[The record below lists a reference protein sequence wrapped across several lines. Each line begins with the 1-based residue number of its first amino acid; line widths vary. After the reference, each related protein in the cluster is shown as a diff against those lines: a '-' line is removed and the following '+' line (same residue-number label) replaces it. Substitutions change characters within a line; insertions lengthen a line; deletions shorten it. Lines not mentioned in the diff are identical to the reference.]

1 MSQSGIK
8 NTTGYVNYVYNL
20 SARGSAQVLSSIAG
34 MSGQVGSMLG
44 QLAFQTQSVLS
55 ATEGTIVALGTA
67 AVAGF
72 TEATKRAMEF
82 DYAMKEVR
90 AIAGKDANIGA
101 INSQAVQLSNQYGMA
116 LSDVTDGL
124 ITLGRAGLKGDSM
137 TKVLQEGFKL
147 SKLEA
152 LDLNYA
158 LESLISTTNLL
169 DTKGISMND
178 EEYGKAVEEMN
189 NLIVSTSE
197 VSPLDA
203 RDIIN
208 TMQHAGGY
216 VQTTGMDQ
224 KDVFAVIAQLGSVG
238 TKGEIAGT
246 ALRAFMS
253 AGQKDTGQRAL
264 ERIGLNVNDLW
275 GENGETMM
283 SITDMKDLIDSQM
296 EAKGYSKQEKLEFY
310 SDFVGYK
317 QANQIMKIDTDSVAQ
332 YREEMDKSESVTEKV
347 SILLGTAQQNLK
359 SIAQIAGNFLMKVG
373 SNTLKFLNP
382 ALVVV
387 KSLLDFI
394 TSIPG
399 IDILGGFALATLSIK
414 ALLTMFNKITP
425 MMLGQENRIDKSS
438 NSMNT
443 FGKIANT
450 VKGAV
455 TDIRKELQT
464 SSEIIK
470 AIIHQ
475 DWGVIDNYA
484 STIKN
489 SIEDINT
496 SSKKKKEDNKSV
508 SEDTI
513 DSSKDN
519 QKQSKTNVKTEEK
532 SNIDINKEKVFD
544 YNQQLTQIIEFSKS
558 IGNVIYQTHDSIDK
572 YGLRIAVGID
582 QINDKINRLIPS
594 NSAISKHT
602 THLQD
607 TYAYSKTP
615 CTINLDTTRA
625 ESNKTY
631 GNCLVTV
638 SPKREVGEKKIGASA
653 VRLKLNNIGVKP
665 FKRQMHEVAKGM
677 GLDIDNDT
685 VAKDI
690 IKQIGDM
697 NPEEANLKL
706 IQGAKAYYRY
716 ENDMVSQL
724 LPIVDA
730 LKGSITDT
738 GTMGVRDILKQ
749 LGVKHSN
756 LNSLESKVKLS
767 NIAKENPEAQKL
779 IRQAYS
785 NPDNLTSPQYRY
797 LNDMNTLPKLNKTE
811 SAKIIRQIS
820 QLPREDKISE
830 SNMMSLAKKYEEI
843 LQNNK
848 VDYVNDVYKYKISQN
863 DVSFNNKV
871 RDFLKLKAAHAI
883 RQDNTVDW
891 SELSRDQEIK
901 KYKKFEDAYIDNHI
915 SGGDWVTDFLNDNNM
930 TPSIMSP
937 RGVIKVFKQV
947 SKENTLQNMDS
958 PYTIE
963 NVNKD
968 LSQLP
973 VKNIS
978 ETNIKDFFNHPSIL
992 PELNKIVAGK
1002 VDFTKTGSNF
1012 SHQWAYDIAHNT
1024 EGDMTSV
1031 SDIKKKQYKESAN
1044 LNDGILTEDNKAR
1057 QMGFQIKDFN
1067 DVITLKEI
1075 KSKNTQGED
1084 VVSII
1089 PTINADMLT
1098 IPKELGIVG
1107 EQFLAAF
1114 ESVLNTFEY
1123 KGYKGAEFYD
1133 TSIINERIN
1142 DIMDHTAGY
1151 LEKNILASKYAT
1163 NLYNS
1168 DQLTS
1173 LAQSDNPQQY
1183 QLQLDDLLVKG
1194 KLTQSQ
1200 YDDVVN
1206 QLQSISGKDNVQE
1219 AFDNWKKEALSVGKV
1234 RINKNNDKFT
1244 YASGPFSSVLNESY
1258 AYQGQFGE
1266 SPYLYHQLNE
1276 VFKMLLLYAQELG
1289 SERAQKYRDQGVRA
1303 YVEGG
1308 ARKRKLKAS
1317 YKSSYPTILDTGIPS
1332 MEEVEI
1338 LNRARATK
1346 NGLQTIDKHDEF
1358 DYYLASETP
1367 IYYKG
1372 RQIGGENTIQLI
1384 EDENGN
1390 TIQAKVVPSKKEY
1403 TSEEKKHLDKV
1414 KKAFKYSRGSAKSTN
1429 LTHIGN
1435 PLYDDISELNDTDS
1449 LYSNPWFSYFI
1460 SNEVDPTLRRAN
1472 RDEARF
1478 NDGSSALTG
1487 FYNAGLI
1494 KRKVHRAGADG
1505 TAIGRNMGNE
1515 EGFIISLLAQKDPEF
1530 LKTLGVEKVTDLI
1543 DGYGDDFIPDD
1554 KGKNVKV
1561 DYEGIVTKI
1570 NKNANNI
1577 KKQYA
1582 QETTDIKNIID
1593 EITLDV
1599 ISDVYTEGLLSSIGK
1614 NREIIRRSQATHA
1627 IDRGKGGMNRT
1638 TAFGDII
1645 PFIEDEEVDIYGSP
1659 EGEDRYYDM
1668 AMTDIDSV
1676 IEDKILQEF
1685 DENYEEGS
1693 GSNIGFEMSD
1703 IMSRIEGRSQTDGYI
1718 VGGSKFLSN
1727 TITSQVGPD
1736 QQRDVDS
1743 LLTLVREQ
1751 ELEIDKIQTGKNIL
1765 PVGMSSDLSFDSIK
1779 GAESFDEKL
1788 SKFEN
1793 IKNWKIGDINP
1804 MDWIN
1809 RNEEDGSYIQYDS
1822 PGLTR
1827 MRMNRQRVNSLNNT
1841 FLAVKGALSSIGM
1854 VEKEI
1859 DDLILNLQK
1868 TDTTKKFLKT
1878 IQNQNSFEWNPE
1890 KQTPEE
1896 KSSLQVAYSQDY
1908 LRKGGVDEI
1917 VYKKMIEE
1925 GMLPPENDDGSN
1937 DGVLKV
1943 IQKATE
1949 TGDIEKRY
1957 VVGRMEDQVL
1967 KRETLDQIATM
1978 NQITKDLTALSDV
1991 AYKYKET
1998 LPKMARHY
2006 EALAKL
2012 NDLSDMDNVIDPS
2025 VYVTQYKKLLNR
2037 KSLFK
2042 GKVDGS
2048 LENGDLQLLIE
2059 MMYNLVNDKRVQ
2071 KSLPKNVVDT
2081 VLNGKAFY
2089 QIGDTP
2095 ISEMNQSDILSKT
2108 VLGLS
2113 LKRANPKLYNRAI
2126 SGEMSLQDAV
2136 KQAGASAGGLENII
2150 APQTIEDIA
2159 NIAHLDYLKSKH
2171 VNKKGEEVSLLDSNL
2186 FQIKTMADYIRK
2198 RDQESSFNIYTFFDK
2213 YRKMLEGKNYSLD
2226 DVNTALD
2233 ENDTDYL
2240 NEMIFAVL
2248 SDKRVKKTGVDAP
2261 VINLSK
2267 DQIPLSEMSDT
2278 EVLLNTNLGLGGVGD
2293 LPFKNTTLALRK
2305 IKQNDPHIYKAI
2317 EEGKWND
2324 PMALLGGVFGLDSG
2338 KSLAANP
2345 KYAGKLI
2352 EYIMDSALGVKN
2364 QVLKNFEMLPNVIN
2378 LENEQIDSN
2387 DNNLLSNL
2395 VKFDSKKGQYAFT
2408 IATDE
2413 IEKYNKLISML
2424 TGNAIDLNKAIK
2436 KANSD
2441 LYRAIGKIMNP
2452 GGEDGDSSR
2461 KLDRAWMTDES
2472 YKELI
2477 EKYKPSLTK
2486 EDLGGEIS
2494 IPEDSSDFIKT
2505 YAKEQEKVR
2514 HFLLNN
2520 LDKGAGLSADEI
2532 NEKATTV
2539 TNRYMVMMENK
2550 DAVSAQL
2557 VKDINNLQ
2565 ARLPS
2570 TTVSATNIPSIDLES
2585 VTQIQKQIEVLK
2597 ARLDLLTGNKS
2608 LDEVLA
2614 IEDKTDFGDSL
2625 KYEEVK
2631 EVEKPKDYKEI
2642 KEQKEQSEYRKFMET
2657 HQAYTGDPSQFGGYK
2672 EMEDIREK
2680 TVDSGNKFAKKVQH
2694 GFDSVYN
2701 ALFGYDN
2708 NQHKQGILSSLISG
2722 IGTSYFKVTQM
2733 PSINSVDDS
2742 DKFTNDNQSN
2752 ESSSTTVPRNI
2763 YFSPFVSPDTSY
2775 DGLSTSSIY
2784 NINGPRNITNTIP
2797 NEIEANV
2804 IDGLSYSRSSDFN
2817 TIEELDADTNNT
2829 LMKHKKRN
2837 KIQND
2842 KDKNITSK
2850 EVQNVFIEGLRDIKS
2865 QKKEENLLKM
2875 HNSFASNKDNNLNV
2889 KVDTSNLTSNVSNSN
2904 LSSSSPYDTNYS
2916 SFSLG
2921 SSANVN
2927 MNTVDGSSFYTNT
2940 HQKIRYN
2947 KHGGILN
2954 DEDIKKLVTNNTK
2967 AAKSMQ
2973 KISGGARLLNQRL
2986 SGVVMGVNDLSMA
2999 FPPLYIAAAAL
3010 QGAIGGLTLAMTI
3023 SEGITSLLTARMEIL
3038 NGASTFT
3045 LFGKA
3050 YESAGKLG
3058 RLVETV
3064 GAVITKV
3071 SMGVEAAISVLAPF
3085 APIIAGVVV
3094 AIAALIGALKWSESS
3109 HQAYVDKL
3117 KEESKTRASA
3127 SAAASENLKALKKKQ
3142 ENPHNNQY
3150 EQDKIDKKVALANDK
3165 LKSNNMK
3172 RITTGMEMG
3181 NAENDILWGQYG
3193 VRASFQKSLGKVPLI
3208 GGLFGGEYESTSENY
3223 DRTSSNTRAI
3233 VEHTVNNPFAS
3244 AAERQVAS
3252 YYNANASQFGVL
3264 EQYKNDFIKLY
3275 DKESSLVKKEGSTE
3289 AARST
3294 DKWNKIISDFEES
3307 TGINRKQAEKYLDY
3321 MQTEHN
3327 VDQAK
3332 SAMKTQGDTIVAD
3345 ADMKA
3350 TAIAMGGNVN
3360 DVLGLNGIEAQQKA
3374 LVKANADIL
3383 KEEVSTNLWW
3393 KAVWATI
3400 ESFFWAIMS
3409 PITLIVNIVSLLS
3422 WLVTNLP
3429 TIIYAGTIGNI
3440 GSPIGLGLGEEDK
3453 QKMAEGTRLAKNVE
3467 SSMFDIVGGGKAG
3480 QKAGTY
3486 WNAWAQ
3492 NATTDYE
3499 SIGNEAIDPSD
3510 RAGSPSDTGFGY
3522 TNNLLDKS
3530 SDASQ
3535 EPKNIN
3541 NQQTQ
3546 NNGLNTYAW
3555 IREKTGN
3562 ILPMSKQDEQ
3572 QVNNQKAYQ
3581 QQLDSQIK
3589 ESEVIKGSDSEGI
3602 WTIVDVLNKIYDLI
3616 NIIGLGQM
3624 LGGLAGFVA
3633 PMILGGGSGGA
3644 GGNIFTGGLG
3654 NILPTIL
3661 GSKKGGALN
3670 NKITDIGKGA
3680 YNKASKAYGWG
3691 KDKIG
3696 DAYTRVYNWG
3706 DLHGHM
3712 FYNKHRG
3719 TIDNIRATKW
3729 SDAYSWGKDKIKG
3742 GYDWGK
3748 SKVSDAYD
3756 YVTGFNTGIPHNWG
3770 GIGEGI
3776 YNKASGIYGW
3786 GRDKIKGGYNRIKRF
3801 FKPSA
3806 SVDTETMTDDVQ
3818 NRKKISIVDAS
3829 SNMESVATTNA
3840 QNRKKINI
3848 IGSVDGT
3855 ISDIPIKHRKKSK
3868 NPNIQ
3873 DKSITNIEAQRNF
3886 IGNLTTSHSNS
3897 NMESAATTNAQNTS
3911 GKVYRGNVTP
3921 VPWVYPSYS
3930 PLTFKEE
3937 MPGATEADSLILP
3950 INEDESRFSVREMGG
3965 RIRSKVSSARDFFN
3979 QPISD
3984 QINRILYGKPRKP
3997 SSNNTLHT
4005 YMGKTN
4011 PRIQNEYFKT
4021 KKTIEKKKTL
4031 TPQEK
4036 INQDKIDWQTG
4047 ALTGNNTALTV
4058 ARMNA
4063 KKEMPN
4069 EDIYSENRRG
4079 MLTFVPSY
4087 AAGLI
4092 NRRKTKGTNDKSK
4105 AKSQHKRKRTP
4116 SDFPHW
4122 WPEDF
4127 LPQDVKDNMRVA
4139 KGKPLHTYMAKTR
4152 PVALQAYKREKAF
4165 METHKEGI
4173 VKQRHDEIKRSK
4185 YYHAEDKI
4193 LNPQAALL
4201 KNKYIGIEEVDKSLT
4216 GRIKTSFAKL
4226 KTNIETSSIW
4236 NRISNIFSRE
4246 NAIKASNAI
4255 RTYGKKAWDE
4265 ATRFGGFAKQAYN
4278 ERGIIGGTA
4287 ASGRYLQY
4295 SAGIGAGDLIAGT
4308 ARKLKTNKLKQL
4320 SEMGIR
4326 YDEDNPQ
4333 GWMSTMGK
4341 YGKFKARQKMG
4352 KSLGYEDWEI
4362 KNMGFGKL
4370 TKEYLKNG
4378 MSQAKDKISKIPSS
4392 IRKYRENNNV
4402 SVTGSVKTGLGR
4414 IKGGINKIRTFDEW
4428 GEDYGTQMADKYET
4442 KREELYNDIYP
4453 DGVDVDLD
4461 DIRSVSK
4468 KKKDKKKKGKK
4479 GKKSKKSKGK
4489 SKGHSRSNRSDR
4501 LMFDMLSGHHFATT
4515 GGILP
4520 VSEDSFFMES
4530 DAGAAYEDAS
4540 VMDYFDEYDVLDGV
4554 EEYKESKSNK
4564 KDKSDKGKSGDKNKN
4579 KSKSKGKGKG
4589 KGKKGIAKGLG
4600 KGAGKAGAKLGAKG
4614 LLKSGAKLGLTA
4626 LGTGGGWAAGAT
4638 LGATLGSIVPGL
4650 GTAVGGFVGGMLG
4663 LAAESMLMDAA
4674 INFLFDPI
4682 GSLKG
4687 VGDAIG
4693 GVGAAIGLGGGS
4705 SHQRKDTNKLPSKG
4719 NPKGGQNN
4727 KKGKK
4732 DKKDKKD
4739 KKGADPLGAL
4749 WGLTPIG
4756 FVQKAMEDP
4765 LGALWGATPLG
4776 FADTMLGGG
4785 VGDSIAGFFGLGSE
4799 DGQSGGNRDKNKLQ
4813 NTKEDNAKKVFDV
4826 AKFAQKGNRRT
4837 RDALLAPAKFVDN
4850 LTGGMLSKTGSKI
4863 YNTEIGGVSLKK
4875 VADATGL
4882 TKTKNNMSKFLF
4894 GDENAE
4900 DSKKSKKDK
4909 QTAKADNTTVAEDGD
4924 KKVRDAAN
4932 ATSKSLENS
4941 KNKIFDTSTQSRSL
4955 KNIDKNTQ
4963 EGNSSTV
4970 IIENININTND
4981 DPESMKT
4988 ALMNLIIELQEQ
5000 TSPRMVSRTVGEP
5013 PSSGTSTQDAT
5024 EENPEEDETDKE
5036 KSEDK

>member
-1 MSQSGIK
+1 MSQSGIR

-20 SARGSAQVLSSIAG
+20 SARGSAQVLSNIAG

-275 GENGETMM
+275 GANGETMM

-387 KSLLDFI
+387 KTLLDFI

-399 IDILGGFALATLSIK
+399 IDILGGFALATLSVK
-414 ALLTMFNKITP
+414 ALATIFNKIIPLT
-425 MMLGQENRIDKSS
+425 LGQENRVERISTK
-438 NSMNT
+438 T
-443 FGKIANT
+443 TILGK
-450 VKGAV
+450 
-455 TDIRKELQT
+455 
-464 SSEIIK
+464 
-470 AIIHQ
+470 
-475 DWGVIDNYA
+475 GVDH
-484 STIKN
+484 IKN
-489 SIEDINT
+489 SITDIRSELST
-496 SSKKKKEDNKSV
+496 SYSLVKAIATQDWKVIDEESLKVKMGIDDLSSSNKKDQKSTQKE
-508 SEDTI
+508 E
-513 DSSKDN
+513 
-519 QKQSKTNVKTEEK
+519 KTEKIIKEEKKQPTEQK
-532 SNIDINKEKVFD
+532 SNIERNREQQKNYTTQFTQIFTFLTSIQDINQK
-544 YNQQLTQIIEFSKS
+544 TQNYISE
-558 IGNVIYQTHDSIDK
+558 
-572 YGLRIAVGID
+572 YGGKIVVAVE
-582 QINDKINRLIPS
+582 QINDKISQILTTIDPLGKKRNKITAGYDYQPRSNTSSDVTILPNFRQTPTINPSTTSCMISVDPNSIPKVFERRDDRAIGSNVVNEILRQSGVRNKYAANIIANSIGITDS
-594 NSAISKHT
+594 NS
-602 THLQD
+602 
-607 TYAYSKTP
+607 
-615 CTINLDTTRA
+615 NLSMD
-625 ESNKTY
+625 
-631 GNCLVTV
+631 
-638 SPKREVGEKKIGASA
+638 
-653 VRLKLNNIGVKP
+653 
-665 FKRQMHEVAKGM
+665 
-677 GLDIDNDT
+677 
-685 VAKDI
+685 DI
-690 IKQIGDM
+690 IKQMGNIPKGEAHIKIAQGIRTYYKH
-697 NPEEANLKL
+697 EEEMARK
-706 IQGAKAYYRY
+706 I
-716 ENDMVSQL
+716 
-724 LPIVDA
+724 LPIVDS
-730 LKGSITDT
+730 LKGSISGGKGD
-738 GTMGVRDILKQ
+738 MAIDDILKQ
-749 LGVKHSN
+749 LDIPYNN
-756 LNSLESKVKLS
+756 LSILEKKIKLS
-767 NIAKENPEAQKL
+767 DIAREDSKAQKL
-779 IRQAYS
+779 IKKAYK
-785 NPDNLTSPQYRY
+785 NPDNRVQEHNRIFAP
-797 LNDMNTLPKLNKTE
+797 TE
-811 SAKIIRQIS
+811 INA
-820 QLPREDKISE
+820 DK
-830 SNMMSLAKKYEEI
+830 
-843 LQNNK
+843 
-848 VDYVNDVYKYKISQN
+848 
-863 DVSFNNKV
+863 F
-871 RDFLKLKAAHAI
+871 
-883 RQDNTVDW
+883 
-891 SELSRDQEIK
+891 
-901 KYKKFEDAYIDNHI
+901 
-915 SGGDWVTDFLNDNNM
+915 
-930 TPSIMSP
+930 
-937 RGVIKVFKQV
+937 
-947 SKENTLQNMDS
+947 
-958 PYTIE
+958 
-963 NVNKD
+963 
-968 LSQLP
+968 
-973 VKNIS
+973 
-978 ETNIKDFFNHPSIL
+978 
-992 PELNKIVAGK
+992 
-1002 VDFTKTGSNF
+1002 DFTKTYTSPLRK
-1012 SHQWAYDIAHNT
+1012 QKIYDITNST
-1024 EGDMTSV
+1024 KDSNLTVE
-1031 SDIKKKQYKESAN
+1031 DIREKHRAIKE
-1044 LNDGILTEDNKAR
+1044 DRQKGILDKDNAAYKL
-1057 QMGFQIKDFN
+1057 GFQIENFDKLVSFEKI
-1067 DVITLKEI
+1067 ITQAQDGK
-1075 KSKNTQGED
+1075 K
-1084 VVSII
+1084 VVTII
-1089 PTINADMLT
+1089 PSIDTRMLK
-1098 IPKELGIVG
+1098 IPKEFGIIG
-1107 EQFLAAF
+1107 QQIQ
-1114 ESVLNTFEY
+1114 NTFDNVINTLEY
-1123 KGYKGAEFYD
+1123 KGYKGAEGYK
-1133 TSIINERIN
+1133 IEGMEGRIN
-1142 DIMDHTAGY
+1142 DMM
-1151 LEKNILASKYAT
+1151 N
-1163 NLYNS
+1163 
-1168 DQLTS
+1168 
-1173 LAQSDNPQQY
+1173 
-1183 QLQLDDLLVKG
+1183 
-1194 KLTQSQ
+1194 KLFSPAF
-1200 YDDVVN
+1200 
-1206 QLQSISGKDNVQE
+1206 LGKDIAAIQNSTSVYNPDILSLLKRAMQGKAIGGQTFRADLNKLLTEGKMSETEYHNIIDLFDE
-1219 AFDNWKKEALSVGKV
+1219 AEKTSAGDFQTAVKQVLREYDSAGRVRMTKEGDRYVYRTGEGKNLPDVNNPGRYAYVGSEKTKNQKISTGDKV
-1234 RINKNNDKFT
+1234 GQVATQD
-1244 YASGPFSSVLNESY
+1244 YVLNEAY
-1258 AYQGQFGE
+1258 AYQGKFGDN
-1266 SPYLYHQLNE
+1266 SFLYHQMNE
-1276 VFKMLLLYAQELG
+1276 LVKMLMHYA
-1289 SERAQKYRDQGVRA
+1289 YREAHKEAEAHRSVGEVA

-1308 ARKRKLKAS
+1308 RKRRQLK
-1317 YKSSYPTILDTGIPS
+1317 YKDMYPGVFPRGGHPDEQSINLRLKGRKADMRSSYTDKD
-1332 MEEVEI
+1332 EI
-1338 LNRARATK
+1338 V
-1346 NGLQTIDKHDEF
+1346 
-1358 DYYLASETP
+1358 DYYPLEEWNVIDP
-1367 IYYKG
+1367 HG
-1372 RQIGGENTIQLI
+1372 RQIGQSKDKYQIFTDGVNSIQIKKRIRKEEL
-1384 EDENGN
+1384 EKDQAEEKDLAERMREVFFSDSDRLTSQDENSDN
-1390 TIQAKVVPSKKEY
+1390 EKFIPQKNNKWEAIYSKLAVPQ
-1403 TSEEKKHLDKV
+1403 
-1414 KKAFKYSRGSAKSTN
+1414 
-1429 LTHIGN
+1429 
-1435 PLYDDISELNDTDS
+1435 EL
-1449 LYSNPWFSYFI
+1449 L
-1460 SNEVDPTLRRAN
+1460 RAN
-1472 RDEARF
+1472 REELRF
-1478 NDGSSALTG
+1478 NAGSKIMDEPI
-1487 FYNAGLI
+1487 NLI
-1494 KRKVHRAGADG
+1494 QRNVHRGGADG
-1505 TAIGRNMGNE
+1505 TVMGKHMADWNRYILAAMEEKLTPDAFKRAIKGNDLSNMVANDAALDFSDYLDQVTE
-1515 EGFIISLLAQKDPEF
+1515 ETVAAA
-1530 LKTLGVEKVTDLI
+1530 
-1543 DGYGDDFIPDD
+1543 DFI
-1554 KGKNVKV
+1554 NNSLSETFVSIL
-1561 DYEGIVTKI
+1561 EGGIR
-1570 NKNANNI
+1570 
-1577 KKQYA
+1577 
-1582 QETTDIKNIID
+1582 QEIKN
-1593 EITLDV
+1593 LD
-1599 ISDVYTEGLLSSIGK
+1599 K
-1614 NREIIRRSQATHA
+1614 EIIQRKMNPSL
-1627 IDRGKGGMNRT
+1627 GSVGG
-1638 TAFGDII
+1638 
-1645 PFIEDEEVDIYGSP
+1645 VQVH
-1659 EGEDRYYDM
+1659 
-1668 AMTDIDSV
+1668 TDNYTIAGQYNENV
-1676 IEDKILQEF
+1676 IEDTENFYNALDDSVSDLVGGDYITGMNDYLDQKVMDESIGEFTGVSKPELISAIF
-1685 DENYEEGS
+1685 DE
-1693 GSNIGFEMSD
+1693 SNND
-1703 IMSRIEGRSQTDGYI
+1703 IAKLEKKVLKKESELKDLEDAFASLPSSIRASL
-1718 VGGSKFLSN
+1718 V
-1727 TITSQVGPD
+1727 PD
-1736 QQRDVDS
+1736 ELLDIKKWRLGDVNPYDFI
-1743 LLTLVREQ
+1743 VREPTNNS
-1751 ELEIDKIQTGKNIL
+1751 L
-1765 PVGMSSDLSFDSIK
+1765 M
-1779 GAESFDEKL
+1779 
-1788 SKFEN
+1788 
-1793 IKNWKIGDINP
+1793 
-1804 MDWIN
+1804 
-1809 RNEEDGSYIQYDS
+1809 QYRS
-1822 PGLTR
+1822 PGLDV
-1827 MRMNRQRVNSLNNT
+1827 MRMHNVRRNSVELATNIFRRDMRSKGVFEGNFNRYLNDFVHSTEGEQLLDQLIQENT
-1841 FLAVKGALSSIGM
+1841 
-1854 VEKEI
+1854 
-1859 DDLILNLQK
+1859 
-1868 TDTTKKFLKT
+1868 
-1878 IQNQNSFEWNPE
+1878 FEWNPE
-1890 KQTPEE
+1890 KQSE
-1896 KSSLQVAYSQDY
+1896 KDISTLQVLSSTHFQKTIGEEEYQQMLKNKQLAPEVNGLSPTVIKKGKNSYVVPKMERAIFNQEDLKNESVMIQIAQAEKILTEITKDSPQTAKMLQDY
-1908 LRKGGVDEI
+1908 FEGRVSSVKAYDNNFINVPEYI
-1917 VYKKMIEE
+1917 NKYKKM
-1925 GMLPPENDDGSN
+1925 LN
-1937 DGVLKV
+1937 
-1943 IQKATE
+1943 
-1949 TGDIEKRY
+1949 
-1957 VVGRMEDQVL
+1957 
-1967 KRETLDQIATM
+1967 
-1978 NQITKDLTALSDV
+1978 
-1991 AYKYKET
+1991 
-1998 LPKMARHY
+1998 
-2006 EALAKL
+2006 AK
-2012 NDLSDMDNVIDPS
+2012 S
-2025 VYVTQYKKLLNR
+2025 K
-2037 KSLFK
+2037 FK
-2042 GKVDGS
+2042 GKVDLS
-2048 LENGDLQLLIE
+2048 LQNKNQQFLDAMMLDLAQDKRVKLSSEIEELILSGKAMYNYSGQDINSMSDGELLENTNVAQDLKQVSVKTYDQIKNGDLSLEQGLAQNG
-2059 MMYNLVNDKRVQ
+2059 MYTSNNQNFSIKTLQD
-2071 KSLPKNVVDT
+2071 VVDLT
-2081 VLNGKAFY
+2081 G
-2089 QIGDTP
+2089 I
-2095 ISEMNQSDILSKT
+2095 
-2108 VLGLS
+2108 
-2113 LKRANPKLYNRAI
+2113 
-2126 SGEMSLQDAV
+2126 
-2136 KQAGASAGGLENII
+2136 
-2150 APQTIEDIA
+2150 
-2159 NIAHLDYLKSKH
+2159 DYLKEKS
-2171 VNKKGEEVSLLDSNL
+2171 NKGEPLLNTVLSN
-2186 FQIKTMADYIRK
+2186 ISSMANIIRE
-2198 RDQESSFNIYTFFDK
+2198 ESKGTRELDIYTFLDK
-2213 YRKMLEGKNYSLD
+2213 YQKILHQKGYTMK
-2226 DVNTALD
+2226 DVNDALD
-2233 ENDTDYL
+2233 NDDTNKKLD
-2240 NEMIFAVL
+2240 EMVTAVL
-2248 SDKRVKKTGVDAP
+2248 SDKRVKPHANVKPVVNYDADLNERLDDTFLDTVNYDRDITP
-2261 VINLSK
+2261 FE
-2267 DQIPLSEMSDT
+2267 EMSDLD
-2278 EVLLNTNLGLGGVGD
+2278 VIMKSNVGRQRWGD
-2293 LPFKNTTLALRK
+2293 FVANMTK
-2305 IKQNDPHIYKAI
+2305 IKRKNPHIYKAI
-2317 EEGKWND
+2317 SRGHYNNPIELLSED
-2324 PMALLGGVFGLDSG
+2324 PSAENVQEILNLNP
-2338 KSLAANP
+2338 KLAASMLSTPQDFHKQN
-2345 KYAGKLI
+2345 
-2352 EYIMDSALGVKN
+2352 
-2364 QVLKNFEMLPNVIN
+2364 LKNFELLHMADSFKMF
-2378 LENEQIDSN
+2378 ESKEQID
-2387 DNNLLSNL
+2387 LLKGY
-2395 VKFDSKKGQYAFT
+2395 VHFDEKKGMYT
-2408 IATDE
+2408 ISKTVDE
-2413 IEKYNKLISML
+2413 VQKYSEVLSVLFKKNINIFDIIS
-2424 TGNAIDLNKAIK
+2424 
-2436 KANSD
+2436 KANKK
-2441 LYRAIGKIMNP
+2441 LYRAVQSVTDKSKRGSITAESLNALINDFTP
-2452 GGEDGDSSR
+2452 SLDQEEELDSAYTPTDGMTKKERR
-2461 KLDRAWMTDES
+2461 KLAVQKQVAIYMLQNPKEHENTSGELAKDRFDYISSKITEKHSPEYLKAR
-2472 YKELI
+2472 YKELKDSIPQIENARSTGINQGELLRIQAEMKAIQKELAMIDSYERQKTNTKKGVQIPGVEGVTILKDKESKSPTEQLI
-2477 EKYKPSLTK
+2477 EKIAKGGPAGPGHFIGAMAKVQNQSKDENINLSREFSEYQSGKKISDDNIFSEGEK
-2486 EDLGGEIS
+2486 YAKYGDLGKKVYDAHIKVSNMFSKGISKIFGEYSDSQNINSQKPGLIS
-2494 IPEDSSDFIKT
+2494 NFFNRKEKETKQKINSEETYEDKKGTHKNVLIRNEQLTASVKKLGDKLEKT
-2505 YAKEQEKVR
+2505 RNTVSGVTSAFMDLSQAFPPLYVVAVALEGVMGGLSLAMSIHSGIIE
-2514 HFLLNN
+2514 LLNVQTQVLN
-2520 LDKGAGLSADEI
+2520 GATMITIGEF
-2532 NEKATTV
+2532 T
-2539 TNRYMVMMENK
+2539 
-2550 DAVSAQL
+2550 
-2557 VKDINNLQ
+2557 
-2565 ARLPS
+2565 
-2570 TTVSATNIPSIDLES
+2570 
-2585 VTQIQKQIEVLK
+2585 VLK
-2597 ARLDLLTGNKS
+2597 
-2608 LDEVLA
+2608 
-2614 IEDKTDFGDSL
+2614 DSL
-2625 KYEEVK
+2625 KGSILMTLSDIVGGVGSMFSNFVK
-2631 EVEKPKDYKEI
+2631 LLLP
-2642 KEQKEQSEYRKFMET
+2642 
-2657 HQAYTGDPSQFGGYK
+2657 
-2672 EMEDIREK
+2672 
-2680 TVDSGNKFAKKVQH
+2680 
-2694 GFDSVYN
+2694 
-2701 ALFGYDN
+2701 
-2708 NQHKQGILSSLISG
+2708 
-2722 IGTSYFKVTQM
+2722 FK
-2733 PSINSVDDS
+2733 
-2742 DKFTNDNQSN
+2742 
-2752 ESSSTTVPRNI
+2752 
-2763 YFSPFVSPDTSY
+2763 
-2775 DGLSTSSIY
+2775 
-2784 NINGPRNITNTIP
+2784 
-2797 NEIEANV
+2797 
-2804 IDGLSYSRSSDFN
+2804 
-2817 TIEELDADTNNT
+2817 
-2829 LMKHKKRN
+2829 
-2837 KIQND
+2837 
-2842 KDKNITSK
+2842 
-2850 EVQNVFIEGLRDIKS
+2850 
-2865 QKKEENLLKM
+2865 
-2875 HNSFASNKDNNLNV
+2875 
-2889 KVDTSNLTSNVSNSN
+2889 
-2904 LSSSSPYDTNYS
+2904 
-2916 SFSLG
+2916 
-2921 SSANVN
+2921 
-2927 MNTVDGSSFYTNT
+2927 
-2940 HQKIRYN
+2940 
-2947 KHGGILN
+2947 
-2954 DEDIKKLVTNNTK
+2954 
-2967 AAKSMQ
+2967 
-2973 KISGGARLLNQRL
+2973 
-2986 SGVVMGVNDLSMA
+2986 
-2999 FPPLYIAAAAL
+2999 LYIAAAAI
-3010 QGAIGGLTLAMTI
+3010 AIT
-3023 SEGITSLLTARMEIL
+3023 
-3038 NGASTFT
+3038 
-3045 LFGKA
+3045 
-3050 YESAGKLG
+3050 
-3058 RLVETV
+3058 
-3064 GAVITKV
+3064 
-3071 SMGVEAAISVLAPF
+3071 
-3085 APIIAGVVV
+3085 
-3094 AIAALIGALKWSESS
+3094 ALIGALKWSESS

-3374 LVKANADIL
+3374 LVKANADML
-3383 KEEVSTNLWW
+3383 QEEVSTNLWW
-3393 KAVWATI
+3393 KAVWASI

-3706 DLHGHM
+3706 DLYGHM

-3756 YVTGFNTGIPHNWG
+3756 YVTGFNTGIPHSWG

-3806 SVDTETMTDDVQ
+3806 SVDTKTMTDDAQ

-3868 NPNIQ
+3868 NPHIQ

-3897 NMESAATTNAQNTS
+3897 NMESVATTNAQNTS

-3965 RIRSKVSSARDFFN
+3965 GIRSKVSSARDFFN

-3984 QINRILYGKPRKP
+3984 QINRILYGKSRKP

-4092 NRRKTKGTNDKSK
+4092 NRRKTKGTNDKTK

-4122 WPEDF
+4122 WAEDF

-4201 KNKYIGIEEVDKSLT
+4201 KNKYMGIEEVDKSLT

-4378 MSQAKDKISKIPSS
+4378 MSQAKDKISNIPSS
-4392 IRKYRENNNV
+4392 IRKYRKNSNV

-4442 KREELYNDIYP
+4442 KREELYNDVYP
-4453 DGVDVDLD
+4453 DGVDIDLD

-4479 GKKSKKSKGK
+4479 GKKSKGK

-4501 LMFDMLSGHHFATT
+4501 LMFDMLSGRHFATT

-4554 EEYKESKSNK
+4554 EEYKESNK
-4564 KDKSDKGKSGDKNKN
+4564 KDKSDKGKSGDKNK
-4579 KSKSKGKGKG
+4579 SKDKGKNKGKGKG
-4589 KGKKGIAKGLG
+4589 KGEKGIAKGLG
-4600 KGAGKAGAKLGAKG
+4600 KGVGKAGAKLGAKG

-4626 LGTGGGWAAGAT
+4626 LGTGGGWAAGAA

-4663 LAAESMLMDAA
+4663 LAAEGMLMDAA
-4674 INFLFDPI
+4674 IDFLFDPI

-4687 VGDAIG
+4687 VGNAIG

-4705 SHQRKDTNKLPSKG
+4705 SHKRKDTNKLPSKG
-4719 NPKGGQNN
+4719 NSKGGQSS
-4727 KKGKK
+4727 KKS
-4732 DKKDKKD
+4732 KKDKKD

-4749 WGLTPIG
+4749 WGLTLPG
-4756 FVQKAMEDP
+4756 VVQKAMEDP
-4765 LGALWGATPLG
+4765 LGALWGITPLG

-4785 VGDSIAGFFGLGSE
+4785 VGDSIKSVGSSIAGFFGLGSE

-4826 AKFAQKGNRRT
+4826 AKFAQKGNRRA
-4837 RDALLAPAKFVDN
+4837 RDALLAPSKFVDN
-4850 LTGGMLSKTGSKI
+4850 LTGGMLSKTRDKI

-4882 TKTKNNMSKFLF
+4882 TKTKNNMSKILF

-4900 DSKKSKKDK
+4900 DSKKGKKDK

-4924 KKVRDAAN
+4924 KKARDTAN

-4988 ALMNLIIELQEQ
+4988 ALMNLVIELQEQ

-5024 EENPEEDETDKE
+5024 EENSEEDETDKE